1 MNFGWYLEQFSFK
14 GRPVSGGTVEFFV
27 AGSTTT
33 PKNVWYDVDNTVIAP
48 NPITLDASG
57 TMPQIYPE
65 SGLYLIV
72 LRDASGAIL
81 YTRDNVSGNEGG
93 ATDADLRRFYSWFM
107 MDSSYTGTPPD
118 EDRTKITVNDVQTML
133 EFGYCCTGNTQ
144 TTSTTTTSL
153 WYVKAY
159 DATNDIATW
168 KEVIVD
174 IDSEVINLD
183 RGNCNYLLPHPDR
196 FSTSDQNFTTYPAG
210 LYTLV
215 KDSADGF
222 YWKPQVVKEYPEP
235 TYSVS
240 GALIYDASLH
250 AYRWIGIDEIGG
262 KVKVDANDST
272 AGYLADKLVSGDT
285 YITFTKNGADNT
297 NKTYRATLNINNVY
311 DEIIS
316 KMNPPSYDLF
326 GAYPDEVGV
335 CQLTGIGA
343 SLKAKTLK
351 DSNGNDLTWTY
362 GIGENGANYGRS
374 CIPGYSYVKNAQGT
388 QVKKRVWCAFGSTG
402 EIYNSFDRYQS
413 TFHDT
418 SLITADY
425 GYSRIPQ
432 GAASCAAYIL
442 DNGNYYWMYGGFVDN
457 YVYLLEDI
465 PANYND
471 DGSFKSTGW
480 VWTACPGLTQNVAHI
495 CSVKT
500 GGFLYTGYQLGG
512 VNYKPTIAG
521 AGTQILTNPARTN
534 SDLVRVIVGDG
545 ASDTFSVP
553 CLAHQ
558 SYNNPTATAIDS
570 NGSGITVANAAYNGG
585 TNSID
590 VRLGWAPAYGLSVT
604 ITVMSYQYNPSYTGA
619 GFSGVGSDHY
629 GTYNV
634 IDRDTGRIYTNTSEA
649 LTGTF
654 TNSHV
659 VGSDTISDW
668 NLLSLYVRES
678 DSDNY
683 SATKVDRLG
692 TTYGSQTGDPYT
704 WWSGI
709 QSAYGLWVATI
720 ALKQYASD
728 PIYAYSDDGIH
739 WTKYTDGV
747 GIGTSST
754 LAIWDSQSDGMN
766 WYVTNM
772 FQPKPLI
779 FELLVD
785 SIPAHKRLVAEKGL
799 GVSGDA
805 FLVDLPNAGVLGT
818 DENGKIIISS
828 GSGSGTGTQGPQGA
842 TGAQGPQGAA
852 GSGTGS
858 GTQGPQGAQGSI
870 GATGSQGL
878 QGATGATGPQGTQ
891 GKTGTGTQG
900 ATGSTGP
907 QGTQGASVQGPQGFQ
922 GSTGAT
928 GSQGPQGATGPQG
941 PQGASVQGPQ
951 GSQGSIGATGLKG
964 PQGFTGAQGA
974 TGTGTQGPQGSV
986 GATGAT
992 GSQGVQGATGSTG
1005 AQGNQGSIGATGSTG
1020 AQGTQGAT
1028 GTQGPQGSQGAS
1040 VQGPQGSQGASGAGS
1055 SEWVGTLAQYT
1066 ALGTYDTNKDYL
1078 ITDDYSSGGTGAQ
1091 GPQGSIGATGPQGS
1105 AGAANITVSTSAPS
1119 GSYPDGSLWLVVSA

>member
-27 AGSTTT
+27 GGSTTT

-262 KVKVDANDST
+262 KVKVDSTDST
-272 AGYLADKLVSGDT
+272 AGYLSDKLIADT
-285 YITFTKNGADNT
+285 DPKGKETIVFTKHGNDGS
-297 NKTYRATLNINNVY
+297 NKTYGAMVDVNNVY
-311 DEIIS
+311 DEILD

-326 GAYPDEVGV
+326 GSYPDEVGV

-351 DSNGNDLTWTY
+351 DQSGNNLAWNRGT
-362 GIGENGANYGRS
+362 GENGANYGRG
-374 CIPGYSYVKNAQGT
+374 CVPGYAYVVTATGS
-388 QVKKRVWCAFGSTG
+388 QVQRRVWCAFGSTG
-402 EIYNSFDRYQS
+402 EIYNSFDRYQ
-413 TFHDT
+413 TTTRDT
-418 SLITADY
+418 SLMTAD
-425 GYSRIPQ
+425 SSAARIPQ
-432 GAASCAAYIL
+432 GNASCAAYIK
-442 DNGNYYWMYGGFVDN
+442 DGSDYYWMYGGFVDN
-457 YVYLLEDI
+457 YVYLLHDI

-471 DGSFKSTGW
+471 DGTFKSVGW
-480 VWTACPGLTQNVAHI
+480 VWTACPDLPKNVSHI
-495 CSVKT
+495 CSVSS
-500 GGFLYTGYQLGG
+500 GGFLYAGYQLGG
-512 VNYKPTIAG
+512 IKYKPSIAG
-521 AGTQILTNPARTN
+521 AGVMGITNQPRTN
-534 SDLVRVIVGDG
+534 ADLVRVVTGDG
-545 ASDTFSVP
+545 VTTIFAVP

-558 SYNNPTATAIDS
+558 SYNSPSATAIDS
-570 NGSGITVANAAYNGG
+570 SSTLLPVTSVVYDGN
-585 TNSID
+585 TNSFN
-590 VRLGWAPAYGLSVT
+590 VQLTTAPASGLSVT
-604 ITVMSYQYNPSYTGA
+604 LTVSSYQFNASYDGA

-629 GTYNV
+629 GTYNT
-634 IDRDTGRIYTNTSEA
+634 IDRDTGRIWTNTSEA
-649 LTGTF
+649 TTGTF
-654 TNSHV
+654 RNSHV
-659 VGSDTISDW
+659 VGSNTVSDW
-668 NLLSLYVRES
+668 TLLDIFVRNS
-678 DSDNY
+678 SNDSY
-683 SATKVDRLG
+683 PTAKSDRLG
-692 TTYGSQTGDPYT
+692 TSYGTITSDPYT
-704 WWSGI
+704 WWSSI
-709 QSAYGLWVATI
+709 QSAYGLWVATVD
-720 ALKQYASD
+720 LKQIASD

-747 GIGTSST
+747 GTGTGST

-766 WYVTNM
+766 WFVTNM
-772 FQPKPLI
+772 YASSPLI

-785 SIPAHKRLVAEKGL
+785 SIPSHKRLVAEKGL

-818 DENGKIIISS
+818 DVNGKLIISS
-828 GSGSGTGTQGPQGA
+828 GS
-842 TGAQGPQGAA
+842 
-852 GSGTGS
+852 
-858 GTQGPQGAQGSI
+858 SI
-870 GATGSQGL
+870 ASQINL
-878 QGATGATGPQGTQ
+878 DDLANVLTT
-891 GKTGTGTQG
+891 GKTDGQVLTWINSAGKWEARNGGGGGGSSISVVDTYPKASIQSPIVLSPNQWTVYWTGFDLEASMTLS
-900 ATGSTGP
+900 ATS
-907 QGTQGASVQGPQGFQ
+907 
-922 GSTGAT
+922 
-928 GSQGPQGATGPQG
+928 
-941 PQGASVQGPQ
+941 
-951 GSQGSIGATGLKG
+951 K
-964 PQGFTGAQGA
+964 FTAILGQ
-974 TGTGTQGPQGSV
+974 
-986 GATGAT
+986 
-992 GSQGVQGATGSTG
+992 
-1005 AQGNQGSIGATGSTG
+1005 
-1020 AQGTQGAT
+1020 
-1028 GTQGPQGSQGAS
+1028 
-1040 VQGPQGSQGASGAGS
+1040 AGS
-1055 SEWVGTLAQYT
+1055 SGETFHFMLGKYDPNTSTYITLAYSNNISILT
-1066 ALGTYDTNKDYL
+1066 PGFITGLCDSLSTTLSLNPGRYYLGFVTNSTGISIAGFSASSLFNDISPYFLSLKKD
-1078 ITDDYSSGGTGAQ
+1078 
-1091 GPQGSIGATGPQGS
+1091 
-1105 AGAANITVSTSAPS
+1105 NITSSTVPTSFTSVSETLTRYFIKLEA
-1119 GSYPDGSLWLVVSA
+1119 

>member
-33 PKNVWYDVDNTVIAP
+33 PKNVWYDIDNTVIAP

-235 TYSVS
+235 SYTVS

-272 AGYLADKLVSGDT
+272 AGYLSDKLIADT
-285 YITFTKNGADNT
+285 DPKGKETIVFTKHGNDGS
-297 NKTYRATLNINNVY
+297 NKTYGAMVDVNNVY
-311 DEIIS
+311 DEIID

-343 SLKAKTLK
+343 ALRAKNLK
-351 DSNGNDLTWTY
+351 DSNGAALSWTY
-362 GIGENGANYGRS
+362 GTGENGANYGRS
-374 CIPGYSYVKNAQGT
+374 CVPGYAYVLNATGT
-388 QVKKRVWCAFGSTG
+388 QIRKRVWCAFGSTG
-402 EIYNSFDRYQS
+402 EIYNSFDRYNS
-413 TFHDT
+413 TTHDT
-418 SLITADY
+418 SLVSADSA
-425 GYSRIPQ
+425 YSRIPQ
-432 GAASCAAYIL
+432 GSASCAGYIK
-442 DNGNYYWMYGGFVDN
+442 DGGNYYWLYGGFVDN

-471 DGSFKSTGW
+471 DGTFKASGW
-480 VWTACPGLTQNVAHI
+480 VWTPCPNLPKNTAHI
-495 CSVKT
+495 CSVNT
-500 GGFLYTGYQLGG
+500 GGFLYTGYELGG
-512 VNYKPTIAG
+512 LNYKPTIAG
-521 AGTQILTNPARTN
+521 AGTQILANPARTN

-570 NGSGITVANAAYNGG
+570 NGSGITVANVAYNGG
-585 TNSID
+585 TNNID
-590 VRLGWAPAYGLSVT
+590 VRLGWAPDSGLSVT
-604 ITVMSYQYNPSYTGA
+604 ITVMSYQYNQSYTGA
-619 GFSGVGSDHY
+619 GLSGVGSDHY

-649 LTGTF
+649 TTGTF
-654 TNSHV
+654 NPNST
-659 VGSDTISDW
+659 SWS
-668 NLLSLYVRES
+668 LLNIYVR
-678 DSDNY
+678 DSSNDSY
-683 SATKVDRLG
+683 GTVKVDRLG
-692 TTYGSQTGDPYT
+692 TTYGSVTSDPYT
-704 WWSGI
+704 WWSSI
-709 QSAYGLWVATI
+709 QSAYGLWVATT
-720 ALKQYASD
+720 ALKQQPTD

-747 GIGTSST
+747 GTGTGST
-754 LAIWDSQSDGMN
+754 IAIWDSQSDGMN

-772 FQPKPLI
+772 FHATPLMY
-779 FELLVD
+779 ELLVD
-785 SIPAHKRLVAEKGL
+785 SIPAHKRLVCEKGL

-805 FLVDLPNAGVLGT
+805 FLVDMPSIGAFGT
-818 DENGKIIISS
+818 DENGKII
-828 GSGSGTGTQGPQGA
+828 P
-842 TGAQGPQGAA
+842 
-852 GSGTGS
+852 
-858 GTQGPQGAQGSI
+858 
-870 GATGSQGL
+870 
-878 QGATGATGPQGTQ
+878 
-891 GKTGTGTQG
+891 
-900 ATGSTGP
+900 
-907 QGTQGASVQGPQGFQ
+907 
-922 GSTGAT
+922 STGA
-928 GSQGPQGATGPQG
+928 
-941 PQGASVQGPQ
+941 
-951 GSQGSIGATGLKG
+951 SIGRVLSLGDLTDVSVAGRTNAQVLTWVDADGAWEAKTPSGGGGSAIMSVDTYPKALIQSAIVFSPQQWSLYWTGFDLAGALTLSPTSKFTAILGQVGSSSETFHFTLGQYQSSTSSYNTLAYSNNVAITSAGFITGLCDSLSTSTSLAPG
-964 PQGFTGAQGA
+964 RYYLGFVTN
-974 TGTGTQGPQGSV
+974 
-986 GATGAT
+986 
-992 GSQGVQGATGSTG
+992 STG
-1005 AQGNQGSIGATGSTG
+1005 ASIAGLTAASPFNDISPYFLSLKKDNITSSGVPVSFT
-1020 AQGTQGAT
+1020 
-1028 GTQGPQGSQGAS
+1028 S
-1040 VQGPQGSQGASGAGS
+1040 VQ
-1055 SEWVGTLAQYT
+1055 ETLTRYFIKLEA
-1066 ALGTYDTNKDYL
+1066 
-1078 ITDDYSSGGTGAQ
+1078 
-1091 GPQGSIGATGPQGS
+1091 
-1105 AGAANITVSTSAPS
+1105 
-1119 GSYPDGSLWLVVSA
+1119 